1 MAAVK
6 KPEKMSETTASGCS
20 SEKDMLS
27 ENGEGTTMAR
37 PIVMPDEYTGED
49 WIDWITNFELCAR
62 INDWDDAA
70 KTSFLAAKLKRQAHR
85 QAQPVYRDLSR
96 P

>member
-1 MAAVK
+1 
-6 KPEKMSETTASGCS
+6 
-20 SEKDMLS
+20 MLS

-85 QAQPVYRDLSR
+85 QAQPVYRDLSSAVR
-96 P
+96 QNYTMI